1 MPINTVNYIQRD
13 YVPRVDL
20 QTLGNTYNTLEQ
32 GHQQAIKTASDLEV
46 TLANLDLN
54 EKEAGWRQN
63 KLNQIRQTVADNTLY
78 GNSYSALD
86 DLVKQQ
92 GDIMSDGGTIG
103 RIKAQKAY
111 KENLARIDAAAIPEG
126 MKQMFREENPYHYE
140 DGPVDPVSGRVL
152 EGKEWTPNTRP
163 VNTIDRYAFMT
174 QVLKNVAAE
183 SGKGESVMFLDA
195 NGKPTPDY
203 RQSATGEIFKQVGTK
218 WERLPK
224 DKIKRAINAARQMV
238 ARAEDSFRQDYR
250 YEEWKYDKEVEKAKQ
265 TGGDDTPYVEGF
277 TDKDGNKLSYESWL
291 DKQFDSFANA
301 ASYNH
306 VYTDVSYGS
315 ALQSYRAAQNAGK
328 KGLGT
333 GQSSIDDMIARGVLG
348 GGNVGSITVEKSN
361 YATAVDAKT
370 AANRQGLNIVRKYFG
385 NSAFKG
391 ADSLTDI
398 IINSKLSNG
407 AYGPNIAVNN
417 ILKRLGN
424 RITKEDAIALRQAFN
439 GYTRANAQV
448 TKMINAAGKN
458 KDALAFSSEI
468 NNQRYST
475 GNKYGKEI
483 VDRLN
488 HMVSNGEYIYT
499 LGANVA
505 NSIKQYYHVDNLNQ
519 VPGLI
524 VGNDGDGNI
533 TVTFNSQNRNL
544 LPKFASYAKKADDA
558 NNKTNWGN
566 WFKKKFG
573 YLTEDSY
580 TISVSGGA
588 SNIGNTRGGMVRTF
602 GDASVDL
609 AKAYDKGVE
618 AASKAELKGGISKG
632 EIQMFSTDAG
642 SIGEIFYRDKGA
654 ELGLTP
660 SQINTEI
667 DNANDRV
674 KTQLAQGNFSS
685 GQMYIVDSAGR
696 FQKDV
701 SKMQDYTELIQYMAN
716 NKRNNLNVT
725 YMTAQGNLGS
735 MPNNGYYLTFDVPD
749 NTDNEVAKKY
759 KGKHMKIY
767 IGGTMNEGYNYEP
780 SLNATHIADN
790 NFQVAKSTRTD
801 IENLGYNNNLGD
813 TRIIN
818 RGAGKYSIGFLGH
831 NKIVTENQAISYNRN
846 MELLRQM
853 KEDLW
858 SGAYDNAT
866 LLDNSIDALAVEIA
880 RNTGN
885 NLEQTNNAI
894 RRYLSNPM

>member
-78 GNSYSALD
+78 GNSYAALD

-111 KENLARIDAAAIPEG
+111 KENLARIDSAAIPEG

-152 EGKEWTPNTRP
+152 EGKEWTPNTKP

-238 ARAEDSFRQDYR
+238 AGAEDSFRQDYR

-315 ALQSYRAAQNAGK
+315 ALQSHRAAQSSG
-328 KGLGT
+328 GRSSDSG
-333 GQSSIDDMIARGVLG
+333 GSSIDDMIGRGVLG
-348 GGNVGSITVEKSN
+348 GGNVGTMIIEKSN
-361 YATAVDAKT
+361 YAAAIDAKT
-370 AANRQGLNIVRKYFG
+370 AANRQGLNIIRKYFG
-385 NSAFKG
+385 NSAFRG

-424 RITKEDAIALRQAFN
+424 NISKEDAIALRQAFN

-448 TKMINAAGKN
+448 TKMINSAGKDR
-458 KDALAFSSEI
+458 DALAFSSEI

-475 GNKYGKEI
+475 GNKYGKKI
-483 VDRLN
+483 TGMLN
-488 HMVSNGEYIYT
+488 NMISNGTYTYT
-499 LGANVA
+499 LGSNVA
-505 NSIKQYYHVDNLNQ
+505 NSIKQYYKVDNLNQ

-524 VGNDGDGNI
+524 VGNDADGNT
-533 TVTFNSQNRNL
+533 TVTFNPQNRNL

-566 WFKKKFG
+566 WFKKKFS

-588 SNIGNTRGGMVRTF
+588 SNIGNIRGGMVRTF

-609 AKAYDKGVE
+609 AKAYDEGFE

-667 DNANDRV
+667 DKANERV

-735 MPNNGYYLTFDVPD
+735 MANNGYYLTFDVPD

-767 IGGTMNEGYNYEP
+767 IGGTMNEGYDYEP

-818 RGAGKYSIGFLGH
+818 KGAGKYSIGFLGH
-831 NKIVTENQAISYNRN
+831 NKIVTENQAMNYNRN
-846 MELLRQM
+846 IEFLRQM
-853 KEDLW
+853 KEDFW
-858 SGAYDNAT
+858 SGAYYNPT
-866 LLDNSIDALAVEIA
+866 LLDNTIDALAAEIA

-894 RRYLSNPM
+894 RRYLSNPI

>member
-1 MPINTVNYIQRD
+1 
-13 YVPRVDL
+13 
-20 QTLGNTYNTLEQ
+20 
-32 GHQQAIKTASDLEV
+32 
-46 TLANLDLN
+46 
-54 EKEAGWRQN
+54 
-63 KLNQIRQTVADNTLY
+63 
-78 GNSYSALD
+78 
-86 DLVKQQ
+86 
-92 GDIMSDGGTIG
+92 
-103 RIKAQKAY
+103 
-111 KENLARIDAAAIPEG
+111 
-126 MKQMFREENPYHYE
+126 
-140 DGPVDPVSGRVL
+140 
-152 EGKEWTPNTRP
+152 
-163 VNTIDRYAFMT
+163 
-174 QVLKNVAAE
+174 
-183 SGKGESVMFLDA
+183 
-195 NGKPTPDY
+195 
-203 RQSATGEIFKQVGTK
+203 
-218 WERLPK
+218 
-224 DKIKRAINAARQMV
+224 
-238 ARAEDSFRQDYR
+238 
-250 YEEWKYDKEVEKAKQ
+250 
-265 TGGDDTPYVEGF
+265 
-277 TDKDGNKLSYESWL
+277 
-291 DKQFDSFANA
+291 
-301 ASYNH
+301 
-306 VYTDVSYGS
+306 
-315 ALQSYRAAQNAGK
+315 
-328 KGLGT
+328 
-333 GQSSIDDMIARGVLG
+333 
-348 GGNVGSITVEKSN
+348 
-361 YATAVDAKT
+361 
-370 AANRQGLNIVRKYFG
+370 
-385 NSAFKG
+385 
-391 ADSLTDI
+391 
-398 IINSKLSNG
+398 
-407 AYGPNIAVNN
+407 
-417 ILKRLGN
+417 
-424 RITKEDAIALRQAFN
+424 
-439 GYTRANAQV
+439 
-448 TKMINAAGKN
+448 
-458 KDALAFSSEI
+458 
-468 NNQRYST
+468 
-475 GNKYGKEI
+475 
-483 VDRLN
+483 
-488 HMVSNGEYIYT
+488 
-499 LGANVA
+499 
-505 NSIKQYYHVDNLNQ
+505 
-519 VPGLI
+519 
-524 VGNDGDGNI
+524 
-533 TVTFNSQNRNL
+533 
-544 LPKFASYAKKADDA
+544 
-558 NNKTNWGN
+558 
-566 WFKKKFG
+566 
-573 YLTEDSY
+573 
-580 TISVSGGA
+580 
-588 SNIGNTRGGMVRTF
+588 MVRTF

-818 RGAGKYSIGFLGH
+818 KGAGKYSIGFLGH
-831 NKIVTENQAISYNRN
+831 NKVVTENQAISYNRN

-866 LLDNSIDALAVEIA
+866 LLDNSINALAAEIA